1 MSFIEGRMGLTR
13 IVITGFCV
21 MVCLFVL
28 KVGMGDEETD
38 LEEYSIRL
46 MIHRAVLVP

>member
-1 MSFIEGRMGLTR
+1 MEENGVGR
-13 IVITGFCV
+13 IVITGFRV

-28 KVGMGDEETD
+28 KVAMGDEEETD

-46 MIHRAVLVP
+46 MIYSAVLVPSVF